1 MQESLV
7 HGGLLVILELKDKMN
22 TKMTASEIESA
33 FMTATNDL
41 RKDDI
46 AWIRESALA
55 ERAYILG
62 VYNALGALGNTSQID
77 GKVIVALSR
86 TLWHIDGD
94 KES

>member
-55 ERAYILG
+55 ERAYIL
-62 VYNALGALGNTSQID
+62 
-77 GKVIVALSR
+77 
-86 TLWHIDGD
+86 
-94 KES
+94 

>member
-1 MQESLV
+1 M
-7 HGGLLVILELKDKMN
+7 HGGLLAILELKDKMN
-22 TKMTASEIESA
+22 TEMTASAIESA
-33 FMTATNDL
+33 FITATNDL
-41 RKDDI
+41 RKDDV

-62 VYNALGALGNTSQID
+62 VYNALQALGDTSQID

-86 TLWHIDGD
+86 TLWHRDGD